1 MRRLLSFSV
10 MFSVMA
16 LVLGFV
22 ATPIASAQQSVSFF
36 IGGFNPRSFD
46 GRGTDDVLFQN
57 SAFLSSQERFQNGGS
72 GIDMSEFHGVTFGGD
87 YLFGLGHFFEG
98 GLGLS
103 FYQKTVPTLYTAFIN
118 TDGTDINQDLKLR
131 IIPLTATVR
140 FLPLGHH
147 SPVQPYVG
155 AGVGVFLWRYSET
168 GQFLD
173 TNNVVFIGNFTGSGA
188 EVGPVV
194 LGGARFGLGPATA
207 GFEFRWQSARPT
219 LPSDQGFAGPKID
232 LGGFNYLFTV
242 GFRF

>member
-1 MRRLLSFSV
+1 V
-10 MFSVMA
+10 
-16 LVLGFV
+16 
-22 ATPIASAQQSVSFF
+22 
-36 IGGFNPRSFD
+36 
-46 GRGTDDVLFQN
+46 
-57 SAFLSSQERFQNGGS
+57 
-72 GIDMSEFHGVTFGGD
+72 
-87 YLFGLGHFFEG
+87 
-98 GLGLS
+98 
-103 FYQKTVPTLYTAFIN
+103 YTAFVN
-118 TDGTDINQDLKLR
+118 ADGSDISQDLKLR

-140 FLPLGHH
+140 FLPLGHN

-194 LGGARFGLGPATA
+194 LGGARFGIGPATA
-207 GFEFRWQSARPT
+207 GAEIRWQSARPT